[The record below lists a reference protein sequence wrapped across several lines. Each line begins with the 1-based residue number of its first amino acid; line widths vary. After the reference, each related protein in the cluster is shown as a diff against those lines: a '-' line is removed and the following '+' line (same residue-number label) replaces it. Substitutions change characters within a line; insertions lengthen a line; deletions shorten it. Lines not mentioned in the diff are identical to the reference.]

1 VFHST
6 CLVSFVYFYRA
17 LGAECSDRQLAMTR
31 TRRKNIPKPNQT
43 ASSAPIHLLP
53 YALILRSIT
62 LADYPGCA
70 VCWQST
76 RHCGLG
82 YKETHMIKTPS
93 LATWMLQLRHDD
105 QSPQTKSRASIGES
119 ARCVSSLCAT
129 TRSGA
134 YKRSRG
140 ADGTSALPAWAAG
153 GLCGLLGPSARADAA
168 ESRWDKLCSGEITV
182 RRYLCCGGASCYVHP
197 DG

>member
-1 VFHST
+1 MLT
-6 CLVSFVYFYRA
+6 
-17 LGAECSDRQLAMTR
+17 
-31 TRRKNIPKPNQT
+31 
-43 ASSAPIHLLP
+43 

-62 LADYPGCA
+62 FADCPGRA

-76 RHCGLG
+76 CHCGLR

-119 ARCVSSLCAT
+119 ARCLSSLCAT

-140 ADGTSALPAWAAG
+140 ADRCHGTSALPAWAAG
-153 GLCGLLGPSARADAA
+153 GLCGLLGPSVRADAA

-182 RRYLCCGGASCYVHP
+182 HRETSVMGGASCYVHP
-197 DG
+197 DGWVRGTL

>member
-1 VFHST
+1 
-6 CLVSFVYFYRA
+6 
-17 LGAECSDRQLAMTR
+17 
-31 TRRKNIPKPNQT
+31 
-43 ASSAPIHLLP
+43 
-53 YALILRSIT
+53 
-62 LADYPGCA
+62 
-70 VCWQST
+70 
-76 RHCGLG
+76 
-82 YKETHMIKTPS
+82 MIKTPS

-119 ARCVSSLCAT
+119 ARCLSSLCAT

-182 RRYLCCGGASCYVHP
+182 RRYLCCGRCVLLRAPRRLDAWDFMIWRFSSAGG
-197 DG
+197 DGVVGLSRVSMIVTSSFTFETHFGSHSYMCRCKADVLR